1 MSTHL
6 ENAYLRE
13 RGSAMPEGSRCQVFK
28 RGGGRKR
35 EREREVCLKKGN
47 EKIKNVLVALLFS
60 SMEAMPQ

>member
-28 RGGGRKR
+28 RGGGQKER
-35 EREREVCLKKGN
+35 ERERY
-47 EKIKNVLVALLFS
+47 A
-60 SMEAMPQ
+60 